1 MVFLRSETRVC
12 GNATFANFNLNIKFS
27 YIIISKDVS
36 RLMIVLGSKINEKS
50 IWVEYDYISPMYFNF
65 CTFFQLNI
73 QDIET
78 EGTTS
83 ESNASGG
90 AHNIET
96 LANAYAN
103 SDIQRMVQVRIQQTM
118 KMVLIS
124 DNDLYFL
131 K

>member
-1 MVFLRSETRVC
+1 MRGVFD
-12 GNATFANFNLNIKFS
+12 G
-27 YIIISKDVS
+27 
-36 RLMIVLGSKINEKS
+36 
-50 IWVEYDYISPMYFNF
+50 EYDYISPMYFNF
-65 CTFFQLNI
+65 CTFFKLNV

-103 SDIQRMVQVRIQQTM
+103 SDIQRMVQVRIQQTL
-118 KMVLIS
+118 KMVFIS
-124 DNDLYFL
+124 YYDVYCF
-131 K
+131 KWMF